1 MFGYYVFVLHLLS
14 MIVSHST
21 VHSHRLCYNISIT
34 IPGVFNTYLMH
45 FIHLNH
51 VIHAVSEAAESR
63 NGRWSTKHGWSF
75 FSACRGIGLLWMLV
89 DVFGYFVGL
98 FHKEVPSKLLAFPKH
113 NTTLSADSMLQ
124 IGFGLP
130 ERSSNNLYKLGTYC
144 TDFVG
149 NRKHVSVVLGVDT
162 PSFTA
167 VTSLSYRVAS
177 MRSRGLWRRRK
188 QSCSVQKKRWND
200 FRRIQKGWG
209 WEGRSWYIWHCN
221 AGNIV

>member
-1 MFGYYVFVLHLLS
+1 MIDKAWVIFLLS
-14 MIVSHST
+14 LPRHW
-21 VHSHRLCYNISIT
+21 T
-34 IPGVFNTYLMH
+34 I
-45 FIHLNH
+45 
-51 VIHAVSEAAESR
+51 
-63 NGRWSTKHGWSF
+63 
-75 FSACRGIGLLWMLV
+75 V
-89 DVFGYFVGL
+89 DVGGCFWIFCWLVSL
-98 FHKEVPSKLLAFPKH
+98 RSSIQTHSISKH

-124 IGFGLP
+124 IGFGLQ
-130 ERSSNNLYKLGTYC
+130 ERSSNNLYKLGTYF
-144 TDFVG
+144 TGFVG
-149 NRKHVSVVLGVDT
+149 NRKHVSVVIGVDT

-209 WEGRSWYIWHCN
+209 WKGRRWYIWHCN